1 MEQDTACQSPEKEKE
16 SRTGEAKEQ
25 TVPEGLQDGPGN
37 GVMVTIV
44 IGLCNNREEQN
55 RNGIGDGRR
64 KQDQWK
70 AHSGEHSVDP
80 EGIGIAESKQHQPV
94 WDIDGFYALEQIEND
109 TVGGKRNGKRK
120 QLSGNFKVL
129 RHRGC
134 RMRAKLLSLN
144 KGGNGLSLKN
154 MVSPCKDRDQRYD
167 HRSTFPDDKTHYGKA
182 DRWLHPLLATEKIDQ
197 IDGADTADL
206 FSKLGNG
213 RDSSLAYSI
222 KIAVNAGM
230 NGCHGDRKGNNTEQ
244 GCCSF
249 F

>member
-1 MEQDTACQSPEKEKE
+1 MEQDTAGQSAEKEKE

-25 TVPEGLQDGPGN
+25 TVSEGLQDRSGY
-37 GVMVTIV
+37 GVMVTVV
-44 IGLCNNREEQN
+44 IGLRNDREKQN

-64 KQDQWK
+64 KQDQRK
-70 AHSGEHSVDP
+70 AHSGEYPVDP

-94 WDIDGFYALEQIEND
+94 WNIDGFYALEQIEND

-120 QLSGNFKVL
+120 QLSDNFKVL
-129 RHRGC
+129 WHRSC

-144 KGGNGLSLKN
+144 KGRNGLSWKN
-154 MVSPCKDRDQRYD
+154 MVCPCKDCDQRYD
-167 HRSTFPDDKTHYGKA
+167 HRSAFSDDKTYYGEA
-182 DRWLHPLLATEKIDQ
+182 DRWLHPLAAADKIDQ

-206 FSKLGNG
+206 FGKLGNG

-230 NGCHGDRKGNNTEQ
+230 NGCHGDGKGNNTEQ
-244 GCCSF
+244 GRCSF